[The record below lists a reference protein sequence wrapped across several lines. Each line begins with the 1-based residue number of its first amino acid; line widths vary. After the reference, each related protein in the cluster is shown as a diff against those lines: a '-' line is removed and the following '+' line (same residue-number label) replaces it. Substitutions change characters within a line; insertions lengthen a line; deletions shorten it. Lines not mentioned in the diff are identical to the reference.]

1 MNPFEYPEKPHGRRH
16 GPEGYATVQ
25 SFRPWLR
32 DEFCF
37 ACVYCRFREQWGRL
51 KGAFAIDHF
60 VAVSLN
66 PQRELD
72 YDNLLYACVACNL
85 GKAAQLLPDP
95 TQVLLHGNVVIHA
108 DGRLEGRTR
117 GSRQIIGKLGLNDPQ
132 EAEGRVMWMGI
143 IALAEQSDPALFQRL
158 MGFPED
164 LPNLAQLRPPGGN
177 RRPGGIAESYYVKR
191 QEGSL
196 PVIA

>member
-1 MNPFEYPEKPHGRRH
+1 MNPFLYPANPHTRRH
-16 GPEGYATVQ
+16 GPEGYASVQ

-37 ACVYCRFREQWGRL
+37 CCVYCGYREQWSRL

-60 VAVSLN
+60 LAVSLH
-66 PQRELD
+66 PRRELD
-72 YDNLLYACVACNL
+72 YDNLLYACAACNL
-85 GKAAQLLPDP
+85 GKAGQVLPDP
-95 TQVLLHGNVVIHA
+95 TQVLLHGTVVVHA
-108 DGRLEGRTR
+108 DGRLKGLTR
-117 GSRQIIGKLGLNDPQ
+117 EAHEIIGKLGLNDPQ
-132 EAEGRVMWMGI
+132 EAEARVMWMGI

-158 MGFPED
+158 MGYPDD

-177 RRPGGIAESYYVKR
+177 RRPEGIAESCYAKR
-191 QEGSL
+191 QRGVL